1 MSQLQT
7 EEFIAVDNLSFE
19 ERQYANLQNY
29 DKSKLRIYNKNKF
42 LDIKNILNSKKIG
55 HKAGFDSVHI
65 MCSNFEILSSI
76 NEILWCTR
84 IGKYVYHSEIK
95 NIDIIEKYNII
106 VLRYQ
111 NKKIKL
117 LNYIDSIAYF
127 KLKDKH
133 NKLAKRIGKAQR

>member
-1 MSQLQT
+1 
-7 EEFIAVDNLSFE
+7 
-19 ERQYANLQNY
+19 
-29 DKSKLRIYNKNKF
+29 
-42 LDIKNILNSKKIG
+42 
-55 HKAGFDSVHI
+55 
-65 MCSNFEILSSI
+65 MCLNFEILSSI

>member
-1 MSQLQT
+1 
-7 EEFIAVDNLSFE
+7 
-19 ERQYANLQNY
+19 
-29 DKSKLRIYNKNKF
+29 
-42 LDIKNILNSKKIG
+42 
-55 HKAGFDSVHI
+55 
-65 MCSNFEILSSI
+65 MCSNFETLSSI
-76 NEILWCTR
+76 DGILWYTR

-117 LNYIDSIAYF
+117 LNYIDGITYV

-133 NKLAKRIGKAQR
+133 IKLAKRIWKAQR